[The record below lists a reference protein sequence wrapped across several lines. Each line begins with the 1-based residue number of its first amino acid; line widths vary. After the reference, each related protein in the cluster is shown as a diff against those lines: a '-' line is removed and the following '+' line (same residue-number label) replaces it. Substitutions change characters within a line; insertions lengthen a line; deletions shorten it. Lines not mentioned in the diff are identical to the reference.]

1 MAKARDGTEH
11 ALWTMSQTR
20 ENLEVGSSAESEI
33 RRIRRVGCAN
43 GHTGKED
50 WSVHDFVGRYH
61 AHKLEKNRQSLA
73 TPGTA
78 VAVENERRDR
88 ELARIAKQKKITP

>member
-73 TPGTA
+73 TPRLRLPSKTKGEI
-78 VAVENERRDR
+78 ENWPE
-88 ELARIAKQKKITP
+88 

>member
-1 MAKARDGTEH
+1 MT
-11 ALWTMSQTR
+11 LPW
-20 ENLEVGSSAESEI
+20 
-33 RRIRRVGCAN
+33 RVGCAN

-88 ELARIAKQKKITP
+88 ELARIAKQKKINEVTVSEKTNGSSD